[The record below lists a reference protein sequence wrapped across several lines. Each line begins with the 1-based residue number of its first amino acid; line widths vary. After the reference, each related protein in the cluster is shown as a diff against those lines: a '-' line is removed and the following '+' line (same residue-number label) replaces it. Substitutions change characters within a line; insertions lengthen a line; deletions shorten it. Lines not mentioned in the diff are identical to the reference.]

1 MNYKIIAMDMDGT
14 LLDDEKFISQ
24 YNVDMIRRASEL
36 GIKVVMATGRL
47 PGSLKFY
54 YHTLFQ
60 NQPVICCNGSMIL
73 DENGNVIKSEPVD
86 KVEILKTI
94 DILREEKDTYYH
106 FYDDHRLYCEQF
118 KYTTK
123 RFYEFNRKIDRK
135 FRMEISILPDSRK
148 FIEST
153 EENIHKLVAIDSDL
167 GYLERLRKKIEG
179 STKVGITKSGIDNI
193 EIISRGNSKGNGL
206 KALADYYRIPISECI
221 AVGNDENDK
230 SMIKAAGLGVAVS
243 NARQILKES
252 ADYITKND
260 NNNGAIGEVIK
271 KFIL

>member
-1 MNYKIIAMDMDGT
+1 MC
-14 LLDDEKFISQ
+14 
-24 YNVDMIRRASEL
+24 IRDR
-36 GIKVVMATGRL
+36 
-47 PGSLKFY
+47 
-54 YHTLFQ
+54 
-60 NQPVICCNGSMIL
+60 
-73 DENGNVIKSEPVD
+73 
-86 KVEILKTI
+86 
-94 DILREEKDTYYH
+94 
-106 FYDDHRLYCEQF
+106 F